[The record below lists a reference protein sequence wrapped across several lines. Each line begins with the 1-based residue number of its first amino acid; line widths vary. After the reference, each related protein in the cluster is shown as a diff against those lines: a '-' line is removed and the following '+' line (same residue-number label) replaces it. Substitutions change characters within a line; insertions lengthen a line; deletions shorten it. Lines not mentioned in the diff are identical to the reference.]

1 MCVISKIRSPVNEYF
16 NFSKHDMVQGNDL
29 CDVML
34 DAVWQAGHAAAVHA
48 GKSKCM
54 HCAHFT
60 NKFNS
65 EMKDIMQQNGNGNRS
80 TSSGKGTTRSHN
92 KHPRRVS
99 FQIIGFDIMFCLTEA
114 SIAT

>member
-1 MCVISKIRSPVNEYF
+1 
-16 NFSKHDMVQGNDL
+16 MVQGNDL

-99 FQIIGFDIMFCLTEA
+99 FQITHWIWH
-114 SIAT
+114 SILFNARLITYFGNFVFVPKWDETPSSK

>member
-1 MCVISKIRSPVNEYF
+1 MKTPIF
-16 NFSKHDMVQGNDL
+16 FSKHDMVQGNDL

-99 FQIIGFDIMFCLTEA
+99 FQNIGFDIMFC
-114 SIAT
+114 

>member
-1 MCVISKIRSPVNEYF
+1 
-16 NFSKHDMVQGNDL
+16 MVQGNDL

-99 FQIIGFDIMFCLTEA
+99 FQITYWIWH
-114 SIAT
+114 SILFNAKLITYYGNMKRS